1 FGIILPVLPYFAEK
15 LGASSAVVALLAS
28 AFSLAQLAMAPV
40 LGRLSDRFGRRPVLL
55 ISIAGSVVSS
65 ALLGIAGSVAMV
77 FASRAMAGMSKA
89 NLATANAYAADL
101 VVPGQ
106 RARIMGRLGAAA
118 SLGLVVGPAIGGL
131 LAVERLPTL
140 PFFIAAGLS
149 VLNFVLVWYWVPE
162 PQRAASAVDLG
173 AAARADDAPA
183 KAAHAGPERAN
194 ALVWIVAVNT
204 LFFVGYSSV
213 QSTFAL
219 FTKQVFGWGSL
230 ETGRTLMLMG
240 ATMVLAQ
247 GLVVGRAVARL
258 GEMGAAILGLTTFL
272 GGAVILCWSA
282 AAGNMIALLAGSMV
296 LVTGVGLLQTSL
308 TVLVSCLSPGS
319 GKGLGLGI
327 RESSSAG
334 GRILGPVIGGLAFQL
349 KGVTWPSIVGGVGAA
364 CGLAILLA
372 LGGQRRSFIQAGVT
386 RRRSKV
392 A

>member
-1 FGIILPVLPYFAEK
+1 
-15 LGASSAVVALLAS
+15 
-28 AFSLAQLAMAPV
+28 
-40 LGRLSDRFGRRPVLL
+40 
-55 ISIAGSVVSS
+55 
-65 ALLGIAGSVAMV
+65 
-77 FASRAMAGMSKA
+77 
-89 NLATANAYAADL
+89 
-101 VVPGQ
+101 
-106 RARIMGRLGAAA
+106 
-118 SLGLVVGPAIGGL
+118 
-131 LAVERLPTL
+131 L

-149 VLNFVLVWYWVPE
+149 VLDFVLVWCWVPE

-173 AAARADDAPA
+173 AAARAGDAPA
-183 KAAHAGPERAN
+183 PAASAGPERAN
-194 ALVWIVAVNT
+194 ALVWLVAVNT

-230 ETGRTLMLMG
+230 ETGRALMLMG

-272 GGAVILCWSA
+272 GGAAILCWSA

-308 TVLVSCLSPGS
+308 TVLVSCLSPGG

-334 GRILGPVIGGLAFQL
+334 GRILGPVIGGLAFQM

-372 LGGQRRSFIQAGVT
+372 LGGQRRSLIQAGVT